1 MISITQQT
9 LKQKISFHGF
19 GIHSAG
25 FCEITLTPLDENQG
39 IVFYSDGVTSNYLP
53 ENVSGDERGT
63 NVLFEGGKKI
73 MTIEHLVS
81 ALAGL
86 GVDNVL
92 VDVEGPEV
100 PIKDGSPAFFVEQI
114 KKAGVIRQTAAKRF
128 FKIKEKEFL
137 ISGDKAILA
146 LPSETFKVNF
156 VVDFNDEVVKTDVFS
171 FDLNRDDYE
180 LELAKARTFGFEHE
194 IKSLLEKGL
203 AQGATPDN
211 ALVINAKGFSREL
224 NYPDEIVRHKVVD
237 FIGDIMVLGA
247 LPLAEFFVV
256 KSGHAFNQ
264 KFAHQIWTK
273 YNK

>member
-19 GIHSAG
+19 GIHTAG

-39 IVFYSDGVTSNYLP
+39 IVFYCDGATSKYLP
-53 ENVSGDERGT
+53 ENVSGDERGS
-63 NVLFEGGKKI
+63 NVLFADGKKV

-86 GVDNVL
+86 GIDNVL
-92 VDVEGPEV
+92 IDVEGPEI
-100 PIKDGSPAFFVEQI
+100 PIKNGSPEFFVEQI
-114 KKAGVIRQTAAKRF
+114 KKAGIVKQSAEKKF
-128 FKIKEKEFL
+128 FKIKEKEYL
-137 ISGDKAILA
+137 LDGQKAILA

-171 FDLNRDDYE
+171 FDLNSQDYE
-180 LELAKARTFGFEHE
+180 LELSQARTFGFEEE
-194 IKSLLEKGL
+194 IKYLLEKGL

-211 ALVINAKGFSREL
+211 ALVINKEGFSREL
-224 NYPDEIVRHKVVD
+224 NYPNEIVRHKVVD
-237 FIGDIMVLGA
+237 FIGDIMVLGS

-264 KFAHQIWTK
+264 KFARQIWTK